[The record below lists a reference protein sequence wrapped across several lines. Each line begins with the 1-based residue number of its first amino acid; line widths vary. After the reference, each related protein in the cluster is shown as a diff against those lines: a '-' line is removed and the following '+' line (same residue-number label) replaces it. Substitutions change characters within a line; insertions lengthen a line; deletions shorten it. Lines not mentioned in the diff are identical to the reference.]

1 MSTELR
7 NKVKTFLINLV
18 ADIGFIIGVVVYIIP
33 FLILLAASLGANV
46 MAGQLIPRQPRYDGY
61 ITIFTHPAFSLW
73 LVNSLIFTVSV
84 TAGSI
89 VISTLAGYALS
100 RLDFPGKGIVFWFI
114 LGIMMIPGIAAYLP
128 LYILLA
134 KMKILGTYIGLL
146 IPPMASPYNVFMLK
160 QAFDAIPR
168 DYEEAALIDGAG
180 TPTILFRIHLPII
193 RPVLTTLIL
202 FNIVWNWNN
211 FGWPLFVATRT
222 TLWNLPL
229 GIWNLT
235 WSYTVNFWNL
245 AAGAV
250 ILALPPLIL
259 YIIAI
264 EYYLRGIAVTGLK
277 K

>member
-7 NKVKTFLINLV
+7 NKVKTFLINFV

-46 MAGQLIPRQPRYDGY
+46 MAGQLIPRQLRYDGY

-73 LVNSLIFTVSV
+73 LMNSLIFTVSV

-134 KMKILGTYIGLL
+134 RMKILGTYIGLL
-146 IPPMASPYNVFMLK
+146 IPPMSSPYNVFMLK

-193 RPVLTTLIL
+193 RPVLTTLVL

-222 TLWNLPL
+222 TIWNLPL

-250 ILALPPLIL
+250 ILTLPPLIL

>member
-1 MSTELR
+1 VVFELR
-7 NKVKTFLINLV
+7 KKIKTFLVNFV
-18 ADIGFIIGVVVYIIP
+18 ADIGFIIGVIVYIIP

-46 MAGQLIPRQPRYDGY
+46 MAGRFIPQQPRFDGY
-61 ITIFTHPAFSLW
+61 INIFTHPGFSLW
-73 LVNSLIFTVSV
+73 VLNSIIFTVTV

-100 RLDFPGKGIVFWFI
+100 RLDFPGKGIIFWFI
-114 LGIMMIPGIAAYLP
+114 LGIMMIPGIVAYLP
-128 LYILLA
+128 LYIMLA
-134 KMKILGTYIGLL
+134 KMKILGTYIALL
-146 IPPMASPYNVFMLK
+146 IPPMSSPYNVFMLK

-180 TPTILFRIHLPII
+180 TFTIMFRIHLPII

-211 FGWPLFVATRT
+211 FGWPLFIATRT
-222 TLWNLPL
+222 SLWNLPL

-250 ILALPPLIL
+250 ILATPPLIL
-259 YIIAI
+259 YIIAM